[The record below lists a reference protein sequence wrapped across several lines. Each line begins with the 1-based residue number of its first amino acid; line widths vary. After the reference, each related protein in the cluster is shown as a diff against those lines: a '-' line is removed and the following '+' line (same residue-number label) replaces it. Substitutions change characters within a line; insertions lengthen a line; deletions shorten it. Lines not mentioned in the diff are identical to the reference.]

1 MTQTYRIGILGASGY
16 TGGDLVRLLSAHPAA
31 EIVLMTAERSRGR
44 ALGEVFPHLGHLD
57 LPGLIG
63 LDEVE
68 WPAVDLDFVFCALPH
83 ATTQAVVKGLLHAT
97 DHSLLDELVIEQRED
112 FVAAVEKDP
121 KIVDLSA
128 DFRLRDADVYETWY
142 GEAHQAPELQPAAVY
157 GLSEINRDAIRAASL
172 VACPGCYPTAVLL
185 PLLPLIEA
193 GAVAADDIVIDAKS
207 GVSGAGRAVKEHLL
221 YPEVGEAI
229 APYGV
234 GRHRHM
240 PEMEQE
246 LSSVAGLEDLR
257 ISFTPHLVPMNRGEL
272 VTIYLRTTGARTA
285 ADLREILAERYR
297 DEPFLRLATDG
308 EVPATRHVRGSNHCV
323 MNVFDD
329 RIPDRVILV
338 AAIDNLVK
346 GAAGQAIQN
355 MNIMLGLDE
364 TTGLGQAP
372 LFP

>member
-1 MTQTYRIGILGASGY
+1 MSQRHRIGILGASGY
-16 TGGDLVRLLSAHPAA
+16 TGGDLVRLLAGHPSA

-44 ALGEVFPHLGHLD
+44 SLGEVFPHLAHLE

-83 ATTQAVVKGLLHAT
+83 ATTQEVVRGLLHST
-97 DHSLLDELVIEQRED
+97 DHSLLDELVVERRED
-112 FVAAVEKDP
+112 LVAAVEKDP

-128 DFRLRDADVYETWY
+128 DFRLDDPEVYERWY
-142 GEAHQAPELQPAAVY
+142 GEAHRAREIQPGAVY
-157 GLSEINRDAIRAASL
+157 GLSERNRASIRRASL

-193 GAVAADDIVIDAKS
+193 GAVSPEEIVVDAKS

-246 LSSVAGLEDLR
+246 LAKAVGGERR

-272 VTIYLRTTGARTA
+272 VTIYLRSAGSRTA
-285 ADLREILAERYR
+285 ADLREILAEATR
-297 DEPFLRLATDG
+297 DEPFLQLAAEG
-308 EVPATRHVRGSNHCV
+308 VVPATRHVRGSNLCV

-329 RIPDRVILV
+329 RLPDRVILV

-346 GAAGQAIQN
+346 GAAGQAVQN
-355 MNIMLGLDE
+355 MNLMLGLEE
-364 TTGLGQAP
+364 TTGLSQAP